1 MASLDSNGDVLTG
14 KRSILP
20 ADLCAADAKGAQC
33 RAEIVGSYSSVS
45 FTFSVVKN
53 SITSPGF
60 TSL

>member
-1 MASLDSNGDVLTG
+1 VRPGRARGSTRQRRSTG
-14 KRSILP
+14 AFAPGYVR
-20 ADLCAADAKGAQC
+20 
-33 RAEIVGSYSSVS
+33 VS